1 MKFETGLCP
10 IELSWA
16 TFQRKVP
23 SGRNDGIVH
32 NVPLRSL
39 RLELLVPQPAPTTVM
54 VPICDVA
61 ISALFKRA
69 KGVTGDQNLHVTLRT
84 TNFPISDPSPI
95 EFDVALL
102 ANAENVGHTIEVSN
116 ANVFVPS
123 AIGSHEFISE
133 AEFIAGETV
142 LGKAEVQILVL
153 VREPENEA
161 LPSKK

>member
-1 MKFETGLCP
+1 
-10 IELSWA
+10 
-16 TFQRKVP
+16 
-23 SGRNDGIVH
+23 
-32 NVPLRSL
+32 
-39 RLELLVPQPAPTTVM
+39 
-54 VPICDVA
+54 
-61 ISALFKRA
+61 
-69 KGVTGDQNLHVTLRT
+69 
-84 TNFPISDPSPI
+84 
-95 EFDVALL
+95 L